1 MNVHKSVWIFMADRM
16 YFGDQPKKYIVLGQ
30 SKSPKFESY
39 LSTVAM
45 ENRRSTLKCQT
56 SRS

>member
-45 ENRRSTLKCQT
+45 ENRRSTL
-56 SRS
+56 